1 MNHKLSRRAVLK
13 GLGVS
18 VALPW
23 LESVSVWGNEIV
35 NNEGAKGAA
44 AKGNTPPKRFAC
56 LFQGDGISPPDWWAK
71 GQGES
76 MQLGPSLEALTP
88 YKSKLNVINGLFNR
102 NAGGGHAKCTGN
114 ILSGVALQRGRIIRG
129 AASLDQLLARH
140 NEQESAIPSLVLG
153 CEHPV
158 SGFHESQ
165 YSMVYASHI
174 SWQNSES
181 PVPIELYPSLAFDS
195 LFGSKAGKLQG
206 SILDHVLEQ
215 ANDLRRQV
223 SGSDKVKVDEYLAS
237 VRETEQ
243 RVRKLQSQPQDT
255 PQTPLRTGQ
264 RPPDGLPADLRD
276 YARSMCDVIALAFQT
291 DRTRVATLLLSRDLS
306 GQVYPFLGIRDD
318 HHSYSHANTGP
329 DYKKIVKFHVEQ
341 YAYLVGRLG
350 AMQEGDGTV
359 LDNCCIQF
367 ISEHWD
373 AHNSN
378 QLPVILAGGLG
389 GKLATGR
396 TLDYIDSGDDR
407 RKLCSLYLALLER
420 LGIEQP
426 TFGDAT
432 EHLTGI

>member
-1 MNHKLSRRAVLK
+1 MNQKISRRAVLQ
-13 GLGVS
+13 GIGVS

-23 LESVSVWGNEIV
+23 LESVRVWGNDDV
-35 NNEGAKGAA
+35 KAA
-44 AKGNTPPKRFAC
+44 TAPKRFAC

-71 GQGES
+71 GQGDAME
-76 MQLGPSLEALTP
+76 LGPSLESLAP
-88 YKSKLNVINGLFNR
+88 FKSKLNVINGLFNR

-129 AASLDQLLARH
+129 AASMDQLLAKRY
-140 NEQESAIPSLVLG
+140 EQESAMPSLVLG

-158 SGFHESQ
+158 SGYHESQ

-195 LFGSKAGKLQG
+195 LFGNKAGKLQG

-215 ANDLRRQV
+215 ANDLRRKV
-223 SGSDKVKVDEYLAS
+223 SGSDQVKVDEYLSS

-243 RVRKLQSQPQDT
+243 RVRKLQAQSKDDT
-255 PQTPLRTGQ
+255 QTKARTGQ
-264 RPPDGLPADLRD
+264 RPADGLPSDLRD

-318 HHSYSHANTGP
+318 HHSYSHSNTGP

-341 YAYLVGRLG
+341 YAYLVGRLA

-359 LDNCCIQF
+359 LDNSCIQF

-378 QLPVILAGGLG
+378 QVPVVLAGGLG
-389 GKLATGR
+389 GKLQTGR
-396 TLDYIDSGDDR
+396 TLDYLAAGNDR
-407 RKLCSLYLALLER
+407 RKLCSLYLGLVNR
-420 LGIEQP
+420 MGIELP

-432 EHLTGI
+432 EHLAGL

>member
-1 MNHKLSRRAVLK
+1 MSHKNVSRRAVLK
-13 GLGVS
+13 GIGVS

-23 LESVSVWGNEIV
+23 LESVRVFGNETA
-35 NNEGAKGAA
+35 AKAA
-44 AKGNTPPKRFAC
+44 AAPKRFAC

-71 GQGES
+71 GQGDS
-76 MQLGPSLEALTP
+76 MELGPSLEALAP

-129 AASLDQLLARH
+129 AASMDQMLAKH
-140 NEQESAIPSLVLG
+140 NEEVSAMPSLVLG

-195 LFGSKAGKLQG
+195 LFGNKAGKLQG

-215 ANDLRRQV
+215 AKDLRRQV
-223 SGSDKVKVDEYLAS
+223 SGSDQVKVDEYLSS

-243 RVRKLQSQPQDT
+243 RVRKLQAQSKDETQIQA
-255 PQTPLRTGQ
+255 RSGQ
-264 RPPDGLPADLRD
+264 RPPDGLPSDLRD

-341 YAYLVGRLG
+341 YAYLIGRL
-350 AMQEGDGTV
+350 ASMQEGDGTV
-359 LDNCCIQF
+359 LDNSCIQF

-378 QLPVILAGGLG
+378 QVPVVLAGGLG
-389 GKLATGR
+389 GTLTTGR
-396 TLDYIDSGDDR
+396 TLDYLEAGNDR
-407 RKLCSLYLALLER
+407 RKLCGLYLGLLDR
-420 LGIEQP
+420 MGIERSE
-426 TFGDAT
+426 FGDAT
-432 EHLTGI
+432 EHLAGL